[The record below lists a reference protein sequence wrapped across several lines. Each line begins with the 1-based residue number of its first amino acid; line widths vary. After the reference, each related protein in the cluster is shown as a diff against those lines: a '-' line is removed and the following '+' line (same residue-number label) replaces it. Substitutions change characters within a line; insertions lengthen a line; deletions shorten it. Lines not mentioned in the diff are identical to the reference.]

1 MIETLVFILLGWNVA
16 LTYRFIKMEVKAEE
30 DSSLCQSRIVQLMAR
45 TNMLK
50 MDGKRIPKKQAIKY
64 ADDTFNFLH
73 GDDDE
78 KS

>member
-1 MIETLVFILLGWNVA
+1 MIETLVLILLGWNVI
-16 LTYRFIKMEVKAEE
+16 LTHRFIKTEKEM
-30 DSSLCQSRIVQLMAR
+30 SLCQSRMLQLMAR
-45 TNMLK
+45 TNMLR
-50 MDGKRIPKKQAIKY
+50 MDGKRISKREAIKF

>member
-16 LTYRFIKMEVKAEE
+16 LTYRFIKTEKEM
-30 DSSLCQSRIVQLMAR
+30 SLCQSRMLQLMAR
-45 TNMLK
+45 TNMLR
-50 MDGKRIPKKQAIKY
+50 MDGKRISKREAIKF